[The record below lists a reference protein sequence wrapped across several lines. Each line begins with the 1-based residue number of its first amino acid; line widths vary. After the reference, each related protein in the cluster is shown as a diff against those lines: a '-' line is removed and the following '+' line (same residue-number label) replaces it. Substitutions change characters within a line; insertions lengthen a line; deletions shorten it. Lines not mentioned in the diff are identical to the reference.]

1 MTNIKN
7 NSSFLTL
14 SLVLATIGL
23 SACGGGENKSPPETS
38 MNPRLKSSAI
48 DKAMERAMA
57 QAQASGNAQEI
68 LAMLAQI
75 HGRNPDDA
83 IVATRY
89 GRALREDEQINA
101 AIRTLESFTTGPDK
115 NIEATTEMAMAQIA
129 LGDFNAA
136 KNYAQSA
143 IEMNSKNSR
152 AYLALGTAQDALSHH
167 QDAEISFRAGLK
179 NWKGDPTPILNNL
192 ALNLA
197 SQGHLEESLSL
208 LEKALKIS
216 PNRMDLERNRRIIA
230 TLVETSGPR
239 APAPNAKPD
248 ATPDASKKVEPI
260 EMPNE
265 EKLSGKVDPKP
276 KKKPS
281 KKQVT
286 ETAEDEIKGVV
297 EEKERVKNTGNYTA
311 PQKSTVPKMKLNNIK
326 SNKALSTLN

>member
-1 MTNIKN
+1 MINIKN
-7 NSSFLTL
+7 KSSFITL
-14 SLVLATIGL
+14 GLVLATIGL
-23 SACGGGENKSPPETS
+23 SACSGGANKSSHNVSTS
-38 MNPRLKSSAI
+38 MNPKLKSSAI

-57 QAQASGNAQEI
+57 QAQASGNSQEI
-68 LAMLAQI
+68 LAMLAQV

-89 GRALREDEQINA
+89 GRALREDNQINA
-101 AIRTLESFTTGPDK
+101 AIRTLEPFTTGSKK
-115 NIEATTEMAMAQIA
+115 NIEATTEMAMTQIS

-136 KNYAQSA
+136 EDYAQSA
-143 IEMNSKNSR
+143 IEMNSKNAR
-152 AYLALGTAQDALSHH
+152 AYLALGTAQDALGHH

-216 PNRMDLERNRRIIA
+216 PRRMDLERNRRIIA

-239 APAPNAKPD
+239 APAPNAKP
-248 ATPDASKKVEPI
+248 KEKVEPVEI
-260 EMPNE
+260 PEAA
-265 EKLSGKVDPKP
+265 KLATKGNTKSEPTP

-281 KKQVT
+281 QGK
-286 ETAEDEIKGVV
+286 AEV
-297 EEKERVKNTGNYTA
+297 EEKIETA
-311 PQKSTVPKMKLNNIK
+311 PSDNVEGKEYVPQPTLTVPKMKIKNIGLKKKSSSLN
-326 SNKALSTLN
+326 